1 MSGLDAARGTSI
13 WPLHVGQETVWPA
26 ISSGASNGCLQ
37 LGQLNLTSLIPVV
50 SFPANSIINPNWKSP
65 KIIGSSP
72 LANNLSSRKYFVN

>member
-50 SFPANSIINPNWKSP
+50 SFPAND
-65 KIIGSSP
+65 
-72 LANNLSSRKYFVN
+72 